1 MKMWHMHDHTTK
13 EQAEINR
20 AKINNGKIL
29 SMENPTK
36 TNDAYDDSR
45 LHSLRRMENTSETD
59 DVINDG
65 DELPSG
71 SMVHES
77 RCRCNDTAGC
87 VCVDGCRC
95 NDGCLCGM
103 DGARE

>member
-20 AKINNGKIL
+20 AKINNGKIF
-29 SMENPTK
+29 S
-36 TNDAYDDSR
+36 
-45 LHSLRRMENTSETD
+45 MENTSETD

-77 RCRCNDTAGC
+77 RCRCNDTASC

-95 NDGCLCGM
+95 DDGGVCCM